1 MRFED
6 LLVEH
11 LDWIARL
18 ARRYYNGCDAEDL
31 QSETICRLLNSKDR
45 FMAEKDFKPWAKAVM
60 ENLFRTQYKRRCC
73 VSIVAIADEYPYR
86 SPDRLD
92 IVAECREVIDT
103 IEKLR
108 KEYVSVEALGMY
120 VSGYEYSEIAVRMSV
135 SVGTVK
141 SRIATARNMLKK
153 MFGE

>member
-1 MRFED
+1 M
-6 LLVEH
+6 LVEH
-11 LDWIARL
+11 LNWMARL
-18 ARRYYNGCDAEDL
+18 ARRFYNGSDAEDL
-31 QSETICRLLNSKDR
+31 LNETIYRLLKSKDR
-45 FMAEKDFKPWAKAVM
+45 YVAEKDFKPWAKAVM
-60 ENLFRTQYKRRCC
+60 ENLFRTEYNHRRC

-86 SPDRLD
+86 SSDRLD
-92 IVAECREVIDT
+92 YEVECREVVDA
-103 IEKLR
+103 IETLR

-120 VSGYEYSEIAVRMSV
+120 VSGYDYSEIAVLMSV